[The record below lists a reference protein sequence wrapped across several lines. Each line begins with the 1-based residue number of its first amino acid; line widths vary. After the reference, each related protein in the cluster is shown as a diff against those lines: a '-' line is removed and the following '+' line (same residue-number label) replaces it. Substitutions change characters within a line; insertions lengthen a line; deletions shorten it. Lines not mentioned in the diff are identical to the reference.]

1 MRILQF
7 TDTHLYGHADGRL
20 RGVETDS
27 SLQAVLEEAFA
38 QFPRFDAVVVTGDI
52 ANEDPLGYKRFRR
65 MFESLQRPVLCIP
78 GNHDDLGAMRAELSA
93 PPFAIGGAHRFGDWK
108 IIMLDS
114 LEQGRVEGRLAPAE
128 LARLER
134 ELALSRDQHVMVCLH
149 HHPVKMGSH
158 WLDSIGLTNANE
170 FWRLLEDF
178 RHVRA
183 VAWGHVHQA
192 FEGKRGNVRLFA
204 TPSTCAQ
211 FTPGTEQ
218 FAPDSRPPAYRS
230 FRLHPDGRVE
240 SQIHWVDAVR
250 ARQAASA

>member
-7 TDTHLYGHADGRL
+7 TDTHLYGHASGTL

-27 SLQAVLEEAFA
+27 SLRAVVSEAIT
-38 QFPRFDAVVVTGDI
+38 QFPHYAALLITGDI
-52 ANEDPLGYKRFRR
+52 ANEDPLGYKRLRHI
-65 MFESLQRPVLCIP
+65 FEKVNRPVLCIP
-78 GNHDDLGAMRAELSA
+78 GNHDDLAAMRQELSA

-114 LEQGRVEGRLAPAE
+114 LEQGRVAGRLAAAE

-134 ELALSRDQHVMVCLH
+134 ELALSRDQHAMVCLH
-149 HHPVKMGSH
+149 HHPVPMGSH
-158 WLDSIGLTNANE
+158 WLDGIGLSNANE
-170 FWRLLEDF
+170 FWRLIEDF
-178 RHVRA
+178 RQVRA

-192 FEGKRGNVRLFA
+192 YEGKRGNVRLFA

-211 FTPGTEQ
+211 FMPGSEQ

-240 SQIHWVDAVR
+240 TQIHWVDFVS
-250 ARQAASA
+250 ARGFATG